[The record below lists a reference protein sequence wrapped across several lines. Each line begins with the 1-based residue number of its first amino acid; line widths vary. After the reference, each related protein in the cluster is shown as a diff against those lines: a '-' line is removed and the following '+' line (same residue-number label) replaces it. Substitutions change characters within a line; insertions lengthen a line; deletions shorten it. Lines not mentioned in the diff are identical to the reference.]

1 MKQTVLEF
9 DEKLY
14 KLTEELVKKGDYKRA
29 ALLLSNKHPE
39 DVASILDKL
48 DEEDRIRVFKYL
60 PVELQADVLIRLDDE
75 SIDDVL
81 KALSEKDISELV
93 GELDVDDA
101 VDVLGELSDEERQ
114 KVLSFVPPEEREEV
128 KELLKYP
135 ENTAGGLMTTEFI
148 AYNENLTV
156 EEALNK
162 LKQEEKPDEVSSI
175 IYVVDDKGRLLGE
188 VYLRDL
194 LKANPAVKLKEIT
207 REVPSVPV
215 DLDQEEVARL
225 FEKYD
230 VFSMPVVDDKGKLLG
245 VITVDDILDVLE
257 EEATEDIH
265 RLSGWREAESIYAPT
280 LKMATKRLP
289 WLLINLVTA
298 FLAASVVAIFKNT
311 IAAFAYLAVFMPVIA
326 GEGGNTGV
334 QTIALVVRS
343 LALGEID
350 FSDFKR
356 LFIRELIVGL
366 IIGSVVG
373 FVSGLVAYIWVGNF
387 YFGLLVFLGHVGN
400 MVAGCLAGLTVPMV
414 LKFFKQDPALASGVI
429 VTTVTDVTGYFIFL
443 GLATIF
449 MNQLHLL

>member
-1 MKQTVLEF
+1 MKQTAVEF

-14 KLTEELVKKGDYKRA
+14 KITEELVKKGDYKRA
-29 ALLLSNKHPE
+29 ALLLSQKHPE
-39 DVASILDKL
+39 DVALVLDKL
-48 DEEDRIRVFKYL
+48 SEENRIKVFKYL

-93 GELDVDDA
+93 GEMDVDDA
-101 VDVLGELSDEERQ
+101 VDVLGELPDEERQ
-114 KVLSFVPPEEREEV
+114 KVLSYVSPKEREEV
-128 KELLKYP
+128 KELLRYP
-135 ENTAGGLMTTEFI
+135 ENTAGGLMTTEFL
-148 AYNENLTV
+148 AYNGDITV
-156 EEALNK
+156 EEALRK
-162 LKQEEKPDEVSSI
+162 LKEEEKPDELSGI
-175 IYVVDDKGRLLGE
+175 IYVVDKKGRLIGE

-194 LKANPAVKLKEIT
+194 LKSDPEKKLKEIA
-207 REVPSVPV
+207 REVPSIPV
-215 DLDQEEVARL
+215 MMDQEEVARL

-230 VFSMPVVDDKGKLLG
+230 VFYMPVVDNEGKLLG

-265 RLSGWREAESIYAPT
+265 RLSGWGEAESIFTPT
-280 LKMATKRLP
+280 LKMAARRLP
-289 WLLINLVTA
+289 WLLINLGTA
-298 FLAASVVAIFKNT
+298 FIAAAVVSIFKGT

-350 FSDFKR
+350 FHDFKK
-356 LFIRELIVGL
+356 LFMRELVVGLIVG
-366 IIGSVVG
+366 SAVG
-373 FVSGLVAYIWVGNF
+373 FVSGLVAYIWVKNP

-400 MVAGCLAGLTVPMV
+400 MVAGCIAGLVVPMV
-414 LKFFKQDPALASGVI
+414 LKLLKQDPALASGVI

>member
-1 MKQTVLEF
+1 MKQTAVEF

-14 KLTEELVKKGDYKRA
+14 QITHELVKKGDYKRA
-29 ALLLSNKHPE
+29 ALLLSQKHPE
-39 DVASILDKL
+39 DVALVLDKL
-48 DEEDRIRVFKYL
+48 NEEDRIKVFKYL
-60 PVELQADVLIRLDDE
+60 PVELQADVLIRLNDE

-93 GELDVDDA
+93 GEMDVDDA
-101 VDVLGELSDEERQ
+101 VDVLGELTDEERQ
-114 KVLSFVPPEEREEV
+114 RVLSYVPPEEREEV
-128 KELLKYP
+128 RELLRYP
-135 ENTAGGLMTTEFI
+135 ETTAGGLMTTEFL
-148 AYNENLTV
+148 AYDGDTTV
-156 EEALNK
+156 EEALRK
-162 LKQEEKPDEVSSI
+162 LKEEEKPDEVSSI
-175 IYVVDDKGRLLGE
+175 IYVVDKRGRLIGE

-194 LKANPAVKLKEIT
+194 LRSNPDTKLKEIA
-207 REVPSVPV
+207 REVPSIPV
-215 DLDQEEVARL
+215 MMDQEEVARL

-265 RLSGWREAESIYAPT
+265 RLGGWGEAESIFTPT
-280 LKMATKRLP
+280 LKMATRRLP
-289 WLLINLVTA
+289 WLLINLGTA
-298 FLAASVVAIFKNT
+298 FIAAAVVSTFKST

-350 FSDFKR
+350 FHDFKK
-356 LFIRELIVGL
+356 LFMRESAVGFIVG
-366 IIGSVVG
+366 SAVG
-373 FVSGLVAYIWVGNF
+373 FVSGLVAYIWVKNP

-400 MVAGCLAGLTVPMV
+400 MVAGCIAGLVVPMI
-414 LKFFKQDPALASGVI
+414 LNLLKQDPALASGVI

>member
-1 MKQTVLEF
+1 MNQAITEI

-14 KLTEELVKKGDYKRA
+14 RLTLELVKKKDYKRA
-29 ALLLSNKHPE
+29 ALLLSQKHPE
-39 DVASILDKL
+39 DVALILDKL
-48 DEEDRIRVFKYL
+48 DEEDRVRVFKYL

-93 GELDVDDA
+93 GEMDVDDA

-114 KVLSFVPPEEREEV
+114 RVLSYVPPEEREEV
-128 KELLKYP
+128 KELLRYP
-135 ENTAGGLMTTEFI
+135 ENSAGGLMTTEYI
-148 AYNENLTV
+148 AYDADQTV
-156 EEALNK
+156 EETLRR
-162 LKQEEKPDEVSSI
+162 LKEEEKPDEVSSI
-175 IYVVDDKGRLLGE
+175 IYVIDKKGRLLGE

-194 LKANPAVKLKEIT
+194 LRADPKTRLGDIV

-230 VFSMPVVDDKGKLLG
+230 VFSMPVVDDRGRLIG

-265 RLSGWREAESIYAPT
+265 RLSGWGEAESIYAPT
-280 LKMATKRLP
+280 LKMAQKRLP

-298 FLAASVVAIFKNT
+298 FVAASVVAIFKNT

-326 GEGGNTGV
+326 GEGGNTGI

-350 FSDFKR
+350 FHDFKK
-356 LFIRELIVGL
+356 LFFRELVVGL
-366 IIGSVVG
+366 IVGSVVG
-373 FVSGLVAYIWVGNF
+373 LVSGLIAYFWVGNP

-400 MVAGCLAGLTVPMV
+400 MVAGCIAGLTVPMV
-414 LKFFKQDPALASGVI
+414 LKLLKQDPALASGVI
-429 VTTVTDVTGYFIFL
+429 VTTITDVTGYFIFL

-449 MNQLHLL
+449 MNYLHLL

>member
-39 DVASILDKL
+39 DVALILDKL
-48 DEEDRIRVFKYL
+48 DEEDRIKVFKYL

-114 KVLSFVPPEEREEV
+114 KVLSYVPPDEREEV

-135 ENTAGGLMTTEFI
+135 ENSAGGLMTTDFI
-148 AYNENLTV
+148 AYNQNLTV
-156 EEALNK
+156 EEALHR
-162 LKQEEKPDEVSSI
+162 LKQEEKPDEVSST
-175 IYVVDDKGRLLGE
+175 IYVVDDRGRLIGE

-194 LKANPAVKLKEIT
+194 LKAKPNTKLKEIV

-230 VFSMPVVDDKGKLLG
+230 VFSMPVVDEHGKLLG

-265 RLSGWREAESIYAPT
+265 RLSGWGEAESIYTPT

-289 WLLINLVTA
+289 WLLINLGTA
-298 FLAASVVAIFKNT
+298 FLAASVVAIFKST

-356 LFIRELIVGL
+356 LFVREFIVGL
-366 IIGSVVG
+366 IVGSVVG
-373 FVSGLVAYIWVGNF
+373 LVSGLVAYIWVGNF

-400 MVAGCLAGLTVPMV
+400 MVAGCLAGLTVPMI

-449 MNQLHLL
+449 MNHLHLL